1 MSNGLV
7 ANFLIFVAAD
17 WDPSEKKKLEVGQ
30 YLQEE
35 ANLLLENLRA

>member
-17 WDPSEKKKLEVGQ
+17 WNPSKKQLEGGQ
-30 YLQEE
+30 CLQEE
-35 ANLLLENLRA
+35 DNLLLENLGA